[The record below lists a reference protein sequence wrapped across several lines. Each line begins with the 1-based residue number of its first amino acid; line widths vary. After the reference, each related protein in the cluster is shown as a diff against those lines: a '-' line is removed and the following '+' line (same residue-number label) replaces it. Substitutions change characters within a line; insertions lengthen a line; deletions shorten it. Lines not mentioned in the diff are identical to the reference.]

1 MLSLKVFSYGK
12 FKLFDEYFLESIKV
26 VLFVKDEHSL
36 LVINRINR
44 TKTKWTIAIS
54 YQITIFLNRC
64 KYSDIFLIIGSF

>member
-44 TKTKWTIAIS
+44 TKTKWTIAIG
-54 YQITIFLNRC
+54 YQNISITKFMKSVQI
-64 KYSDIFLIIGSF
+64 

>member
-54 YQITIFLNRC
+54 YQKCSIFEPIVI
-64 KYSDIFLIIGSF
+64 YAYI